1 MQEGIVLSAP
11 GGGYEILVGDQRV
24 QCSLRHH
31 IIEADERHRDE
42 TKEMPYVDL
51 VAAGDRVRI
60 SSPGASGGRGYIEEI
75 LPRSTRFGRTRM
87 DGWRQI
93 IVANLNVLLIV
104 FAARHPQLKLRM
116 LDRFLVTAEASGLR
130 PVIIINKMDLVKF
143 EDLKEQMA
151 LYEKMDY
158 TVLYTSAQTGTG
170 IEDVR
175 NIMTDQ
181 ISAFVGSSG
190 VGKSSLLNAIQPGLQ
205 LQVND
210 VDERWHKGQHTTTA
224 VTLLSLGFSG
234 YVADTPG
241 VRTLG
246 LLDIDE
252 TDGLDQFFPD
262 MRAYIPQCQ
271 YRSCRHNQEP
281 GCAVKAAT
289 ASGEISKDRYISY
302 LRLSG
307 IKEGRFERHTSKKKD
322 KKMEDRRR
330 KHARR

>member
-11 GGGYEILVGDQRV
+11 GGIYEVLVGDQLV
-24 QCSLRHH
+24 QCSWRRH
-31 IIEADERHRDE
+31 IIEADERHRAE

-60 SSPGASGGRGYIEEI
+60 SSPGTSGGRGYIEEI

-93 IVANLNVLLIV
+93 IVANLDVLLIV

-143 EDLKEQMA
+143 EDLKEQMR
-151 LYEKMDY
+151 LYEEMNY
-158 TVLYTSAQTGTG
+158 MVLYTSAETGTG

-175 NIMTDQ
+175 NVMTDR

-205 LQVND
+205 LQVAE

-224 VTLLSLGFSG
+224 VTLLPLGFSG

-241 VRTLG
+241 IRTLG

-252 TDGLDQFFPD
+252 TDGLDKFFPD
-262 MRAYIPQCQ
+262 MRLYFPQCQ
-271 YRSCRHNQEP
+271 YRSCRHHKEP

-289 ASGEISKDRYISY
+289 KSGEITQDRYSSY

-307 IKEGRFERHTSKKKD
+307 IKEGRFERRTSKKKE
-322 KKMEDRRR
+322 KKMQDRRR
-330 KHARR
+330 KYARK

>member
-1 MQEGIVLSAP
+1 
-11 GGGYEILVGDQRV
+11 
-24 QCSLRHH
+24 
-31 IIEADERHRDE
+31 
-42 TKEMPYVDL
+42 
-51 VAAGDRVRI
+51 
-60 SSPGASGGRGYIEEI
+60 
-75 LPRSTRFGRTRM
+75 M

-93 IVANLNVLLIV
+93 IVANLDVLLIV

-130 PVIIINKMDLVKF
+130 PVIIINKMDLVEF
-143 EDLKEQMA
+143 EDLKNQMA
-151 LYEKMDY
+151 LYENMGY
-158 TVLYTSAQTGTG
+158 SVLYTSAQTGSD
-170 IEDVR
+170 IEEVR
-175 NIMTDQ
+175 SVMTDQ

-205 LQVND
+205 LQVNN

-224 VTLLSLGFSG
+224 VTLLSLGFTG

-252 TDGLDQFFPD
+252 TDGLDKFFPD
-262 MRAYIPQCQ
+262 MRAFIPQCQ
-271 YRSCRHNQEP
+271 HRSCRHHQEP

-289 ASGEISKDRYISY
+289 ETGEIAQDRYISY

-307 IKEGRFERHTSKKKD
+307 IKEGRFERHASKKKD
-322 KKMEDRRR
+322 KKMQDRRR